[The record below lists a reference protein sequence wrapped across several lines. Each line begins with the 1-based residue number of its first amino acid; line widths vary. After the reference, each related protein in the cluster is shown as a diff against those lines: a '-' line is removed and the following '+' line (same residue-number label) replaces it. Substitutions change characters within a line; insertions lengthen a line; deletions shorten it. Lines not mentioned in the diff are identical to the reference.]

1 MTRAMTAAGSRADM
15 RFRDRYGPWAVVT
28 GASEGIG
35 RAFADCLARRGLNLI
50 LVARRGAI
58 LEDMAGRYAAEHGI
72 DTRVLVADLSD
83 PDGAAALADVASVL
97 QVGLVVAA
105 AGYGRTGALIGS
117 DIDDELRMIDVNCRS
132 VLSTAHH
139 FGRRF
144 AGQRRGGLVLLS
156 SLFAFQG
163 VPRAANYAA
172 TKAYIQSLAEGLR
185 IELAPFGVDVV
196 ATAPGP
202 VQSGFAKRA
211 DMRMGLA
218 AQPAEVAHATL
229 AALGRRS
236 VVRPGWL
243 AKALELS
250 LVGLPRWGRARILG
264 HVVRGMTSH
273 QDGEKDGCRDETKEP
288 PRRPA

>member
-1 MTRAMTAAGSRADM
+1 MTDAGSRADA
-15 RFRDRYGPWAVVT
+15 RLRDRYGPWAVVT

-35 RAFADCLARRGLNLI
+35 RAFADHLAQRGLNLV

-58 LEDMAGRYAAEHGI
+58 LEDMAGRYGGEHGI
-72 DTRVLVADLSD
+72 DVRVLAADLSQSAG
-83 PDGAAALADVASVL
+83 PDALADVTAAL
-97 QVGLVVAA
+97 EVGLVVAA
-105 AGYGRTGALIGS
+105 AGYGRSGPLIDS

-132 VLSTAHH
+132 VLSTAAH

-144 AGQRRGGLVLLS
+144 AGQRRGGIILLS

-172 TKAYIQSLAEGLR
+172 TKAYVQSLAEGLR

-196 ATAPGP
+196 ASAPGP
-202 VQSGFAKRA
+202 VQSGFARRA

-218 AQPAEVAHATL
+218 APTAEVARATL

-236 VVRPGWL
+236 IVRPGWL
-243 AKALELS
+243 AKALEAS
-250 LVGLPRWGRARILG
+250 LVGLPRRARTRILG

-273 QDGEKDGCRDETKEP
+273 RDGEKDGRKGEP
-288 PRRPA
+288 EEASGRLA